1 MTVQSSRLSACGFVV
16 ALAVV
21 VFAVGAHAEESEV
34 GAGRAARYEWQ
45 GELDDGHR
53 RVGAILR
60 EARVAGHEPGALAER
75 LAAPGPSAIPAL
87 LDVLVQARV
96 PKSADSDAPQL
107 LSKPQRALVVATLV
121 RLPTADVR
129 AELDARL
136 SVDPR
141 TRAVRIA
148 ALHVLGV
155 IGREPDLDRL
165 GELARGTDGAP
176 LGRDERDALREAH
189 AAFLRRMPHVLASV
203 GKHWDRR
210 DPAANEALLL
220 ALGDLQEKRA
230 MELLFQVA
238 RTDARHAQLALSTV
252 RRTGASGNPEVD
264 LEFARWLRHQPDPH
278 RTEWTRAVLYALGEL
293 DEGESLDVLVDAL
306 GDTKV
311 GLRDAAEW
319 SLQKISGMTH
329 SGDSDFWKSW
339 RRREL
344 QWMDRGRARCRSA
357 FDSSDVGAIVQALR
371 EYSGRRLFRSEL
383 VRDVVALL
391 ERPQSAVQEL
401 ACATL
406 GELGSRAAVPALV
419 QALASARPAVAE
431 AAWRAL
437 TNIAGCE
444 VPREAE
450 AAHALLA
457 LH

>member
-1 MTVQSSRLSACGFVV
+1 MTVHSSRLWAFRSVAALAVV
-16 ALAVV
+16 ALAV
-21 VFAVGAHAEESEV
+21 GAHAQASEV
-34 GAGRAARYEWQ
+34 GAERAARYAWQ
-45 GELDDGHR
+45 GELDDEHR
-53 RVGAILR
+53 RVGSILR
-60 EARVAGHEPGALAER
+60 EARVAGHEPGTLTER

-96 PKSADSDAPQL
+96 PKSADTDAPQL

-121 RLPTADVR
+121 RLPATDVR

-136 SVDPR
+136 SIDPR

-155 IGREPDLDRL
+155 IGTEPDLDRL
-165 GELARGTDGAP
+165 GELARGADGEA
-176 LGRDERDALREAH
+176 LDREERDALREAH
-189 AAFLRRMPHVLASV
+189 AAFLRRMPHVLTSV
-203 GKHWDRR
+203 EKHWHRR

-230 MELLFQVA
+230 MELIFQVA
-238 RTDARHAQLALSTV
+238 RTDARLAQLALSTV

-264 LEFARWLRHQPDPH
+264 LEFARWLRHRTDPQ

-306 GDTKV
+306 SDAKP

-319 SLQKISGMTH
+319 SLQKISGTTH
-329 SGDSDFWKSW
+329 SGDSDFWNAW

-357 FDSSDVGAIVQALR
+357 FESSDVGAIVQALR

-383 VRDVVALL
+383 VRDVVVLL
-391 ERPQSAVQEL
+391 ERPQSALQEL
-401 ACATL
+401 ACTTL

-437 TNIAGCE
+437 TKVAGCE
-444 VPREAE
+444 VPRDAE